1 MRLLYLK
8 PPISGCA
15 KERVSCTHIHTP
27 GSWYQAVRSP
37 LHNSKLAKTTI
48 SKHQKVKGKF
58 AALQMPVILQSK
70 WMHEREESMQHI
82 PFQTAVEHHHHA
94 CYCCTVWSEQ
104 LTHLTRAWL
113 GCQEGNSALLAQHPT
128 KKGVLF
134 YFTPHKDGFLEVF
147 QTPWSHQ
154 LEWANSLPAGKQM
167 RPLHCLASRRMSVN
181 MKR

>member
-70 WMHEREESMQHI
+70 WMHEREERK
-82 PFQTAVEHHHHA
+82 HA
-94 CYCCTVWSEQ
+94 
-104 LTHLTRAWL
+104 THSFSDRCWA
-113 GCQEGNSALLAQHPT
+113 SPPRMLL
-128 KKGVLF
+128 
-134 YFTPHKDGFLEVF
+134 
-147 QTPWSHQ
+147 
-154 LEWANSLPAGKQM
+154 
-167 RPLHCLASRRMSVN
+167 LHCLIRAAHPSDQGLAGLPGGELCSTGTAPYKKRGFVLLYSSQRWISWGFSNTLIPSAGMS
-181 MKR
+181 